1 MTDVPPIEESWERLE
16 AWLAAHAPA
25 SSARLNP
32 PASPDAIDDAQ
43 RQMAI
48 ALPTDLVSSLLRH
61 NGASEFDAN
70 GTFQWGA
77 RFLPGSHRLL
87 AVQEIVTRRQGLNEV
102 LGQFD
107 ETMVGSWWH
116 PEWIPFAHF
125 VAGDDLV
132 IDQRLGPDLGT
143 VGGFMNEEGLRPRRW
158 PSLAAM
164 ITDVADAVERQRQ
177 IAYFRPHVKDGA
189 LEWEIVR

>member
-70 GTFQWGA
+70 GPSNGV
-77 RFLPGSHRLL
+77 RGSCPAATGCWRC
-87 AVQEIVTRRQGLNEV
+87 RR
-102 LGQFD
+102 
-107 ETMVGSWWH
+107 S
-116 PEWIPFAHF
+116 
-125 VAGDDLV
+125 
-132 IDQRLGPDLGT
+132 
-143 VGGFMNEEGLRPRRW
+143 
-158 PSLAAM
+158 
-164 ITDVADAVERQRQ
+164 
-177 IAYFRPHVKDGA
+177 
-189 LEWEIVR
+189 